1 MQQAFTLLILVLLI
15 SACGGGVKNSDTT
28 AAAVNTEAAPEQMVL
43 PSGENFSIKVLV
55 DTIKSPRK
63 ELTGQIAGVDIRI
76 NYGSPA
82 VNKRT
87 IFGDLVPFGSVWR
100 TGANEVTRISFAQP
114 VLLGDLTK
122 AVPAGTYALLSQ
134 PTDKTNWVVMLN
146 EEAFMWGA
154 YDYDASKDVAK
165 FAATATISEQPA
177 ERLDFSLDETSIR
190 LHWADLVLHI
200 PVKAAQ

>member
-1 MQQAFTLLILVLLI
+1 MQQLFTLLILTMLLN
-15 SACGGGVKNSDTT
+15 ACGSGKEENDTT
-28 AAAVNTEAAPEQMVL
+28 TAEKPAVAATQETAL
-43 PSGENFSIKVLV
+43 PSGKNFSIKVLI

-63 ELTGQIAGVDIRI
+63 ELNGQIDGVDIRI

-100 TGANEVTRISFAQP
+100 TGANEVTQISFAQA
-114 VLLGDLTK
+114 VMLGDMK
-122 AVPAGTYALLSQ
+122 EAVPPGTYALLSQ
-134 PTDKTNWVVMLN
+134 PTDKTNWMVMLN

-154 YDYDASKDVAK
+154 YEYDAAKDVAK
-165 FAATATISEQPA
+165 FAAAATLSEQPT
-177 ERLDFSLDETSIR
+177 ERLDFSLDNTSIR

-200 PVKAAQ
+200 PVKAAR

>member
-1 MQQAFTLLILVLLI
+1 MQPIFTLLIFTLLL
-15 SACGGGVKNSDTT
+15 SACGDATQNSQT
-28 AAAVNTEAAPEQMVL
+28 ANEEETLVAAPEKTAL

-63 ELTGQIAGVDIRI
+63 ELNGQIAGVDIRI

-82 VNKRT
+82 VNGRT
-87 IFGDLVPFGSVWR
+87 IFGDLVPFESVWR
-100 TGANEVTRISFAQP
+100 TGANEVTQISFAQP
-114 VLLGDLTK
+114 VLLGDLTE

-134 PTDKTNWVVMLN
+134 PMDKTNWMVMLN

-165 FAATATISEQPA
+165 FAATATLSEQPA
-177 ERLDFSLDETSIR
+177 ERLDFSLNETSIR